1 MKEHKTLL
9 KLLQKAY
16 NNGEAN
22 QNGRQIAYDY
32 GRRYVGEL
40 ESKFYA
46 NIDNAGVLELQH
58 WGTTILTMTET
69 EIEYAYAESRSDV
82 DLIKNAI
89 WFMTGQEYDDV
100 HYYPSTDKSFIGGKE
115 ITYGDTVNITL

>member
-1 MKEHKTLL
+1 MREHKTLL
-9 KLLQKAY
+9 KLLDKAY
-16 NNGEAN
+16 YNGEAN
-22 QNGRQIAYDY
+22 QNGRQIDYDF

-46 NIDNAGVLELQH
+46 KITDDGVLELQH

-69 EIEYAYAESRSDV
+69 KIEYAYAESKSDV

-89 WFMTGQEYDDV
+89 WFMTGQEYEDV

-115 ITYGDTVNITL
+115 ITYGETVNIAL

>member
-16 NNGEAN
+16 DNVEAN
-22 QNGRQIAYDY
+22 QNGRQIEYDF
-32 GRRYVGEL
+32 GRRYIGEL
-40 ESKFYA
+40 ESKCYA
-46 NIDNAGVLELQH
+46 KITDDGVLELQH
-58 WGTTILTMTET
+58 WGTTILIMTET

-89 WFMTGQEYDDV
+89 WFMAGIDYEDV
-100 HYYPSTDKSFIGGKE
+100 HYYPSTYKSFIGGKE
-115 ITYGDTVNITL
+115 ITYGETVNIAL

>member
-16 NNGEAN
+16 DNGEAN
-22 QNGRQIAYDY
+22 QNGRQIDYDF
-32 GRRYVGEL
+32 GRRYIGEL

-46 NIDNAGVLELQH
+46 KITDDGVLELQH
-58 WGTTILTMTET
+58 WGTTILIMTET

-89 WFMTGQEYDDV
+89 WFMTDQEYEDV
-100 HYYPSTDKSFIGGKE
+100 HYYPSTDKSFIGDKE
-115 ITYGDTVNITL
+115 ITYGETVNIAL

>member
-16 NNGEAN
+16 DKGEAN
-22 QNGRQIAYDY
+22 QNGRQIEYDF
-32 GRRYVGEL
+32 GRRYIGEL

-46 NIDNAGVLELQH
+46 KITDDGVLELQH
-58 WGTTILTMTET
+58 WGTTILVMTET
-69 EIEYAYAESRSDV
+69 EIEYAYAESKSDV

-115 ITYGDTVNITL
+115 ITYGETVNIAL

>member
-9 KLLQKAY
+9 KLLDKAHD
-16 NNGEAN
+16 NFGAN
-22 QNGRQIAYDY
+22 INGRRVDYDF
-32 GRRYVGEL
+32 GRRYVGKL

-46 NIDNAGVLELQH
+46 KIDDNGVLELQH
-58 WGTTILTMTET
+58 WGTTILIMTET
-69 EIEYAYAESRSDV
+69 EIEYAYAESKSDV

-89 WFMTGQEYDDV
+89 WFMSGQEYEDV

-115 ITYGDTVNITL
+115 ITYGENVNIAL

>member
-16 NNGEAN
+16 DNVEAN
-22 QNGRQIAYDY
+22 QNGRQIDYDY
-32 GRRYVGEL
+32 GRRYVGKL

-46 NIDNAGVLELQH
+46 KIDDDGVLELQH
-58 WGTTILTMTET
+58 WGTTILIMNKNV
-69 EIEYAYAESRSDV
+69 IEYAYVESKSDV

-89 WFMTGQEYDDV
+89 WFMSGQEYEDV
-100 HYYPSTDKSFIGGKE
+100 HYYPSTDKRFIGGKE
-115 ITYGDTVNITL
+115 ITYGETVNITL

>member
-16 NNGEAN
+16 DNVEAN
-22 QNGRQIAYDY
+22 QNGRQIDYDY
-32 GRRYVGEL
+32 GRRYVGKL

-46 NIDNAGVLELQH
+46 KIDDDGVLELQH
-58 WGTTILTMTET
+58 WVTTILIMNKNV
-69 EIEYAYAESRSDV
+69 IEYAYVESKSDV

-89 WFMTGQEYDDV
+89 WFMSGQEYEDV

-115 ITYGDTVNITL
+115 MTYGETVNITL